1 MNINDMI
8 MVNNIPHKQRINIES
23 IQVSFNAN
31 NGVEN
36 EWLFISC
43 LLKSVGYWRKFDESI
58 AELED
63 DIVRVS

>member
-36 EWLFISC
+36 E
-43 LLKSVGYWRKFDESI
+43 
-58 AELED
+58 
-63 DIVRVS
+63 